1 MAALTKGGDHSL
13 DLSLMGG
20 DEQSREALVE
30 ACARGGGRTPPLL
43 PAQFTDALA
52 TKRFSNPDA
61 DRPLVAA
68 LYEQAFHTAFRNVH
82 VLQYRNLGWGDVE
95 AAQLASVLS
104 EVAQPLQA
112 SSKFT
117 RASRAT
123 PLNELYLSGNS
134 IGDAGG
140 TALVSA
146 AAAVH
151 GITWFNMSDNAAL
164 GDETLKLLAKLL
176 GESKSN
182 FKRLKEVRLEGCGGG
197 AAAKAALEKAAKA
210 RGVAVKL

>member
-1 MAALTKGGDHSL
+1 MDRGWCFSESRMAALTKGGDHSL

-95 AAQLASVLS
+95 AAQGRVDHFVEQFLH
-104 EVAQPLQA
+104 
-112 SSKFT
+112 
-117 RASRAT
+117 
-123 PLNELYLSGNS
+123 
-134 IGDAGG
+134 AG
-140 TALVSA
+140 L
-146 AAAVH
+146 
-151 GITWFNMSDNAAL
+151 
-164 GDETLKLLAKLL
+164 
-176 GESKSN
+176 
-182 FKRLKEVRLEGCGGG
+182 R
-197 AAAKAALEKAAKA
+197 
-210 RGVAVKL
+210 